1 MNRQRSSI
9 QILDLRRTLAAV
21 AIGIGLGVAAVS
33 PSFAADL
40 PRATQKMLGDLKFD
54 PGILSGLDKELDVP
68 QAWIEEAKKEGELR
82 ISASWDPPQ
91 FTKMTAAFHERYPF
105 IKTAYAR
112 GSRQDRAVR
121 PLIAF
126 KSGRIIADLIGGIGA
141 SFGLY
146 KEANA
151 LEDMRDLPGFNNVP
165 VGMRDEGGLWVG
177 ERLRYWCMSYNTNL
191 VKKEELP
198 KTWDDILTNPFW
210 RNGRLAVSDRP
221 NLWIGNVWALP
232 EYGQKWGKNF
242 ITHLFNDVKP
252 QLRKEGNNAMVALVI
267 AGEFYAAIPSAD
279 YRTKQ
284 YLEKGAPVSWHC
296 PEPIPLAIS
305 EMSMIK
311 GNPHIYASKLWVNWF
326 LSKEG
331 QLAQYA
337 TDLAPPVHKD
347 LQTKEFLPFPDEI
360 NDRKIA
366 FRDPI
371 ELETSL
377 PKLFEFWN
385 PFWER
390 GTKGNNK

>member
-1 MNRQRSSI
+1 MSRCIHRWM
-9 QILDLRRTLAAV
+9 AAV
-21 AIGIGLGVAAVS
+21 LVGAGVCWASGGVS
-33 PSFAADL
+33 AADL
-40 PRATQKMLGDLKFD
+40 PKATQKILSNLKFD
-54 PGILSGLDKELDVP
+54 SSILSGLDKELTVP
-68 QAWIEEAKKEGELR
+68 PAWIEAAKKEGALR
-82 ISASWDPPQ
+82 ISASWDPVP
-91 FTKMTAAFHERYPF
+91 FKKMTEAFQERYPF
-105 IKTAYAR
+105 IKTEYAR
-112 GSRQDRAVR
+112 GSRQDRAMR

-126 KSGRIIADLIGGIGA
+126 QSGRIITDLIGGIGA
-141 SFGLY
+141 SFALF
-146 KEANA
+146 KDADA
-151 LEDMRDLPGFNNVP
+151 LEDMRDLPNFNNVP

-191 VKKEELP
+191 VKKADLP
-198 KTWDDILTNPFW
+198 KTWDDLLTNPVW
-210 RNGRLAVSDRP
+210 RDGHIAVSDRP

-232 EYGQKWGKNF
+232 GYGDKWGKNY
-242 ITHLFNDVKP
+242 ISRLFSDVKP

-267 AGEFYAAIPSAD
+267 AGEFRAAIPSAD

-296 PEPIPLAIS
+296 PEPVPLSIS

-311 GNPHIYASKLWVNWF
+311 NNPHLFASKLWVNWF

-337 TDLAPPVHKD
+337 SDLAPPVHKD

-360 NDRKIA
+360 KGRKIA

-371 ELETSL
+371 QLETEL

-385 PFWER
+385 PLWER
-390 GTKGNNK
+390 GTKGNK